1 MIGIV
6 RDSVLHDCQVI
17 AENIREDDRR
27 EILAMSGG
35 EPLEAMVAGFIHSDK
50 PRTVLVGETPV
61 AMFGSGE
68 VEPGVGVV
76 WLLGTDGIEDISIQ
90 FLRES
95 KHWLEQLHDKYE
107 MLFNYVDERNT
118 VHIKWLRWL
127 GFKFINRHEQFGV
140 ENRPFIE
147 FVRIN

>member
-1 MIGIV
+1 MSGSV
-6 RDSVLHDCQVI
+6 RPSVLNDCHVI

-27 EILAMSGG
+27 EILAMNGE
-35 EPLEAMVAGFIHSDK
+35 EPLDAMVSGFIYSDN
-50 PRTVLVGETPV
+50 PRTVLVGDTPV